1 MGTELNMFSK
11 KSLKKLILT
20 LLYIGISVSFLA
32 CRSTVPQPSMPLQA
46 LNAPIPKYK
55 MHNIGPQQASQS
67 QSVHYVDLNQDG
79 FIDLLI
85 GGHENI
91 DGFHVEW
98 GDGTGNWTLQG
109 GPLTAMQPRAIA
121 TADIDHDNNIEIL
134 IGGEGD
140 QKGLQVWKLNH
151 QTQAWSLHSS
161 PLVGGVFHAVKF
173 ADINEDG
180 WQDIIAV
187 RSDSIA
193 DGGIYVLLNDG
204 RNGWVQGTG
213 PMVKGIFTG
222 LSVEDINADGHLDII
237 AARRGGLGATQNR
250 EQLWSQAGGIQVWY
264 GDGNARWEPLVLPTN
279 ADAESVTVADINNDG
294 NLDIIAG
301 LYQHGI
307 RYWLGG
313 DKTWTMRSLTT
324 SGTWSGVRVGDL
336 NADGDKELV
345 ASSSIGQG
353 IAIWSWKD
361 NHFISE
367 DHQVPDYGVYLD
379 LDLGDVKNNGL
390 LDIAATRADGGV
402 EVWSFGKAK
411 PLPMKKFLS
420 KQVGERLSIYFD
432 SGTARLNPESIA
444 KVNAWVD
451 SLGVDLSQLH
461 LELQGR
467 ADQRPIH
474 SELFPN
480 NTALSKARADAVA
493 TTLLRHNAKKENM
506 NIDALGDKSP
516 LPPGLDPASLR
527 QNRRVF
533 VEAFKIENTKL
544 PLSRSNINKRDL
556 YNITENKVFK
566 TIDGVPEYKVG
577 IGDELQITFWQGAKA
592 EKQKVIVQIDGTVS
606 LPYQAALKVAG
617 LTPREIDKLTTN
629 IIKKYERNPR
639 VDVQVLKAKSK
650 FASIFGEVQ
659 SLSRQPTGAGTYPL
673 RGKESLVD
681 FLSRVG
687 GPTKDANLNNVQIIR
702 DGKTVLLDLNRAI
715 RQGDLSENAIIDD
728 GDTIFI
734 PSLAQ
739 SKRQVYVLGQVAKAG
754 IVEFTGDINFLD
766 AVSKAGGLTKDAYLP
781 DIRILRTDRDQPQIL
796 AVNFQRFLEEG
807 DLTQNLALMDK
818 DVLIIPSRPIANWN
832 KFIADISPSITL
844 LLQPVSI
851 AQQILTLRLLTG
863 QVK

>member
-1 MGTELNMFSK
+1 MINK
-11 KSLKKLILT
+11 HSLKRLFLSLLLIT
-20 LLYIGISVSFLA
+20 VSVGLLA
-32 CRSTVPQPSMPLQA
+32 CRTTVPQPSMPLQA
-46 LNAPIPKYK
+46 LNSPIPKYK
-55 MHNIGPQQASQS
+55 MHNIGPQQAAES

-79 FIDLLI
+79 HLDLLV
-85 GGHENI
+85 GGHEDI

-98 GDGTGNWTLQG
+98 GDSTGNWVLQG
-109 GPLTAMQPRAIA
+109 GPLTAMQPRSIA
-121 TADIDHDNNIEIL
+121 TADINHDNNIEIL

-140 QKGLQVWKLNH
+140 QKGLQVWALNSKT
-151 QTQAWSLHSS
+151 QTWTIHSS
-161 PLVGGVFHAVKF
+161 PLVSGVFHAVKF

-204 RNGWVQGTG
+204 RNGWVHGTG
-213 PMVKGIFTG
+213 PMVKGIFTS
-222 LSVEDINADGHLDII
+222 LSVEDINGDEHLDII
-237 AARRGGLGATQNR
+237 AARRGGLGAMQGR
-250 EQLWSQAGGIQVWY
+250 DQLWSQAGGVQVWF
-264 GDGNARWEPLVLPTN
+264 GDGNARWEPMILPTN
-279 ADAESVTVADINNDG
+279 ADTESVTVADINSDG
-294 NLDIIAG
+294 YLDIVAG
-301 LYQHGI
+301 LYQQGI

-313 DKTWTMRSLTT
+313 EKTWSMQSVVQ
-324 SGTWSGVRVGDL
+324 SGTWSDVRVGDL

-345 ASSSIGQG
+345 ASSSVGQG

-361 NHFISE
+361 SRFISE

-379 LDLGDVKNNGL
+379 LDLGDVKSNGQ

-402 EVWSFGKAK
+402 EIWSTTKAK

-432 SGTARLNPESIA
+432 SGTARLNPESIK
-444 KVNAWVD
+444 KVNVWVD
-451 SLGVDLSQLH
+451 SLGIDLSELH

-474 SELFPN
+474 SELYPN

-493 TTLLRHNAKKENM
+493 TTLLRHNAKKENL

-533 VEAFKIENTKL
+533 VEAFKIESTKL
-544 PLSRSNINKRDL
+544 PLSASNINKRDL
-556 YNITENKVFK
+556 YNIDENKVFK

-577 IGDELQITFWQGAKA
+577 VGDELQITFWQGAKS
-592 EKQKVIVQIDGTVS
+592 EIQKVIVQIDGTVS

-617 LTPREIDKLTTN
+617 LTPREIDSLTTN

-639 VDVQVLKAKSK
+639 VDIQVLRAKSK

-659 SLSRQPTGAGTYPL
+659 SLSRQPTGAGTYAL

-687 GPTKDANLNNVQIIR
+687 GPTKEANLNNVQIIR

-766 AVSKAGGLTKDAYLP
+766 AISKAGGLTDDAYLP
-781 DIRILRTDRDQPQIL
+781 DIRVLRADRDQPQIL
-796 AVNFQRFLEEG
+796 AVNFQRFLENG
-807 DLTQNLALMDK
+807 DLTQNIALMDK

-863 QVK
+863 QVQ